1 MVLGVILFLVGA
13 GATVTGVALMVIF
26 GPDST
31 ITSEH
36 ESRTTRMGAGNPGAA
51 VGFAR
56 ADRPDRGGLGQ
67 LPR

>member
-1 MVLGVILFLVGA
+1 MILFLVGA

-36 ESRTTRMGAGNPGAA
+36 ESRTTRMGAGNP
-51 VGFAR
+51 VQR
-56 ADRPDRGGLGQ
+56 
-67 LPR
+67 